1 MKPKYDGGYCKL
13 QKNIILHG
21 GDNHIQNLYFLI
33 YNTFNTVNSYELSIH
48 AFTDNKTVRKP
59 LYTLNFVEN
68 GGHIKQKHRG
78 QISKVLNKSFS
89 SRAEGQQEQFTDPNV
104 SYILILKNDNVVAC
118 LYFCEFPYA
127 DNMISHLRKRHPG
140 IKDGDIYIYN
150 LAIDPNERGQKFC
163 NYLISNGLCFLRK
176 RFSKNM
182 WLIAENPKH
191 SGVSGS
197 AGAANACYSKFMK
210 HEPDCE
216 EHQFC
221 YYAVQ
226 KELSAPTLPN
236 FRETRTTSPTDPNSL
251 SSHLEHIK
259 ESIKQT
265 CENRNYKVINTAT
278 CSITGESLMPSLVIV
293 AVAVVAK
300 PLLQLLLLQV
310 EVKVVVL
317 MLLLWVMVDS
327 PMMMMM
333 VDSPMMILIL
343 LLQVEVKVVVLMP
356 FPITIMRFT
365 LIDILMMMDSPMM
378 MMMMNYKSGVN
389 VFINNKT
396 SL

>member
-278 CSITGESLMPSLVIV
+278 CSITGESPYAVASDSGGGGGGEAASPIV
-293 AVAVVAK
+293 AAPGGSKSSSADAVALGDGGFTDDDDDGGFTDDDSDPVAPGGSK
-300 PLLQLLLLQV
+300 SSSADAV
-310 EVKVVVL
+310 SYNYNEVYIDRYL
-317 MLLLWVMVDS
+317 ND
-327 PMMMMM
+327 
-333 VDSPMMILIL
+333 DG
-343 LLQVEVKVVVLMP
+343 
-356 FPITIMRFT
+356 FT
-365 LIDILMMMDSPMM
+365 DDDDDDEL
-378 MMMMNYKSGVN
+378 
-389 VFINNKT
+389 
-396 SL
+396 